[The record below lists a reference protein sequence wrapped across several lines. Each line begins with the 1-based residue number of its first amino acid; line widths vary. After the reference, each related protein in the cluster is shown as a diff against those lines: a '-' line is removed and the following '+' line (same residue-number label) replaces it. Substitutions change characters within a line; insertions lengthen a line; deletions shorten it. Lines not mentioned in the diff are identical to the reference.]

1 VEYRVEELAAA
12 ADLSVDTIRYYQKL
26 NLLASPVK
34 RGRIGVYSSHHRR
47 RLDEI
52 RRLSDEG
59 FTLTQIGRLL
69 DTSSDRILEALRGDG
84 AVEVVGRAE
93 LAELTGLD
101 PSLLAIAVDT
111 GLVRAHPGT
120 DDSYGQDT
128 ADMLRAAAVILE
140 SGLPLDELTAIAV
153 EHAAHVENIVDRAID
168 LFGRLAPQDGAE
180 ENDGSALISRL
191 VPAVSDLVA
200 QHFRQ
205 TLVSRATQRVAEHDV
220 VEVAQ

>member
-1 VEYRVEELAAA
+1 MEYRVEELAAA

-34 RGRIGVYSSHHRR
+34 RGRSGLYTQLHRR

-52 RRLSDEG
+52 RRLGDEG
-59 FTLTQIGRLL
+59 FTLSQIGRLL
-69 DTSSDRILEALRGDG
+69 DTSSDRMLEALRGGD

-93 LAELTGLD
+93 LAKLTGLD
-101 PSLLAIAVDT
+101 PDLLAIAIDA

-120 DDSYGQDT
+120 DDSYGQDVV
-128 ADMLRAAAVILE
+128 DMLRAAAVILE

-153 EHAAHVENIVDRAID
+153 EHAAHVEDIVDRAID
-168 LFGRLAPQDGAE
+168 LFGRLAAKD
-180 ENDGSALISRL
+180 DGSALISRL
-191 VPAVSDLVA
+191 VPAVSELVA

-205 TLVSRATQRVAEHDV
+205 TDRKSTRLNSSHTDISRMPSSA
-220 VEVAQ
+220 